1 MLDQGRGGE
10 VARAQVA
17 ECAHF
22 FAQLQETLLRADGAG
37 APFLFAELVVG
48 GGGENGGGGMYRS
61 TDGTEENGIGVLG
74 RGQGLVGQRVAGGVN
89 RGLYSCSVSVLWSVM
104 HGILDGTYT
113 AQQVVLEVEGDVI
126 AALLDDAENL
136 W

>member
-48 GGGENGGGGMYRS
+48 GDGENGGGGGCTGPPMAPRRTAS
-61 TDGTEENGIGVLG
+61 AFLAAVRASSV
-74 RGQGLVGQRVAGGVN
+74 RGLPVASMEACIVVVSAFYGLVIHR
-89 RGLYSCSVSVLWSVM
+89 
-104 HGILDGTYT
+104 I
-113 AQQVVLEVEGDVI
+113 
-126 AALLDDAENL
+126 
-136 W
+136 